1 MAILRIHCRSCGGKW
16 EVYSRDNWKGDN
28 ARKCPHCFKEIPR
41 DLWENDVIPA
51 FCEVIDANAELYKDH
66 TGNHRPLFS
75 FDVMANKTAP
85 QRRAERPTAYNPYR
99 DCPNL
104 D

>member
-16 EVYSRDNWKGDN
+16 EVYSRDNWKSDN
-28 ARKCPHCFKEIPR
+28 ARKCPHCNREIPR
-41 DLWENDVIPA
+41 DLWERDVIPA
-51 FCEVIDANAELYKDH
+51 FCEVVDANAELLKDH
-66 TGNHRPLFS
+66 TGNRRPLFY
-75 FDVMANKTAP
+75 FDVISNKTP
-85 QRRAERPTAYNPYR
+85 QNQKVKDSNPFR

>member
-41 DLWENDVIPA
+41 DLWERDILPA
-51 FCEVIDANAELYKDH
+51 FGEVIDANAELLKDH
-66 TGNHRPLFS
+66 TGNRRPLFA
-75 FDVMANKTAP
+75 FDVIADRVTQK
-85 QRRAERPTAYNPYR
+85 RRALDDPELEKWRN
-99 DCPNL
+99 CPNL